1 MLVIKGIAASQG
13 IVIGKAFVVNDSQ
26 PELPRYEITPDG
38 KEGELSRL
46 NGTQTVTKGQLQDIR
61 SNLASKVGE
70 DEAAIFDAHLMLL
83 EDPMFVKAITEKIA
97 QGNNAEAAVYDASED
112 FASMFDAMEDEYMRG
127 RAADV
132 RDIRTRWVNNLM
144 GVETGS
150 LGNITEPAV
159 VFAHDLAPSD
169 TAQMDRTKVLAFVTE
184 IGGRTSHSAIMARSL
199 EIPAVVGVGEF
210 GGIASGDTVIVDGG
224 VGQVLVHPDEA
235 TIAEYEVRR
244 QKLAERRA
252 ELLALKD
259 LSAQTTDGKT
269 FELAANIGTPHDV
282 DSALA
287 YGAQGV
293 GLYRTEFLYMD
304 RKDMPSE
311 QEQYAAY
318 HKVLEAFGELPV
330 IIRTLDIGGDK
341 ELPYLQM
348 DKELNPF
355 LGNRAIRLCLAN
367 PEFFKVQLRA
377 ILRAGVTGNPWIML
391 PMVATLGEVRRT
403 KELLRQV
410 EAELEAEGTE
420 FTREYKLGIMVEIP
434 AAAVQADHFAQEVDF
449 FSIGTND
456 LIQYTCAVDRMN
468 EKVSY
473 LYDPFNPAVLR
484 LIDQVISA
492 GHKHGKFVGMCGEMA
507 GEPLAAPLLVALGLD
522 EFSMSASSI
531 PQVKAVIRALDTK
544 RCQELWQQA
553 QHYSDGKEIREL
565 LERELAELLQQI

>member
-1 MLVIKGIAASQG
+1 MIKGIAASNG
-13 IVIGKAFVVNDSQ
+13 IVIGKAFVVKETE
-26 PELPRYEITPDG
+26 PELPRYIISPDQ
-38 KEGELSRL
+38 KDPELERL
-46 NGTQTVTKGQLQDIR
+46 NQAQSETNKQLQSIR
-61 SNLASKVGE
+61 ANLAAKAGE
-70 DEAAIFDAHLMLL
+70 EEAAIFDAHLMLL
-83 EDPMFVKAITEKIA
+83 EDPMLGEAITEIIA
-97 QGNNAEAAVYDASED
+97 QGHNAEAAVYDASET
-112 FASMFDAMEDEYMRG
+112 FAGMFDAMDDEYMRG

-132 RDIRTRWVNNLM
+132 RDIRTRWINNLL
-144 GVETGS
+144 GVQTGS
-150 LGNITEPAV
+150 LGNLTEPAV

-169 TAQMDRTKVLAFVTE
+169 TAQMDRAKVLAFVTA

-199 EIPAVVGVGEF
+199 EIPAVVGVGGF
-210 GGIASGDTVIVDGG
+210 GRITAGDTVIVDGG
-224 VGQVLVHPDEA
+224 AGQVLVNPDQA
-235 TIAEYEVRR
+235 TLTEYEGHR
-244 QKLAERRA
+244 QKLAARRA
-252 ELLALKD
+252 ELQGLKD
-259 LSAQTTDGKT
+259 LPAQSTDGKS
-269 FELAANIGTPHDV
+269 FELAANIGTPDDV

-318 HKVLEAFGELPV
+318 HAVLEAFGELPV

-341 ELPYLQM
+341 ELPYLPM

-367 PEFFKVQLRA
+367 PEMFKVQLRA

-391 PMVATLGEVRRT
+391 PMVATLEEVRRT
-403 KELLRQV
+403 KELLCQV
-410 EAELEAEGTE
+410 EAELQTEGAE

-492 GHKHGKFVGMCGEMA
+492 GHKYGKFVGMCGEMA
-507 GEPLAAPLLVALGLD
+507 GEPLAAPLLMAMGMD

-531 PQVKAVIRALDTK
+531 PQVKAVIRSLDTK
-544 RCQELWQQA
+544 RCKELWQQA
-553 QHYSDGKEIREL
+553 QQYSDGSDIRQL
-565 LERELAELLQQI
+565 LEAELKDIL